1 MRRADASGDTAAAKA
16 IARKLADSRVD
27 EYDPTDGMSR
37 LDKLLVGAG
46 RGLTELGQGAKQLGL
61 NVGAKVG
68 IVDDARA
75 ERYNREVAA
84 EAAQYERDLGDSG
97 WANAGRIGSQIVAT
111 APLGEIGV
119 GAKGVMA
126 LARAGAMQGAAGAL
140 FNPVTSGDY
149 FSEKGKQVAIGAGTG
164 AVLNVVGSKLMDAGM
179 RAANAPRR
187 AINEL
192 ISPEARGGQST
203 FLQRIAT
210 GSNASIRKGQAVAD
224 ATGINLSPGQ
234 RSGGKAITMA
244 ENVAR
249 GSVWTRDAM
258 FQGDQVRARQ
268 MINAINRTAKSA
280 SPTGV
285 SAEGFAAHLQGTV
298 KNMVTDLSKSR
309 SAFGR
314 QAYGAVENAAG
325 GKKIV
330 ATNATLDEIAKIVDE
345 FGSVQG
351 ADASAVA
358 RQAEAFFNKLSGDGA
373 ITPGLAVRQLQAW
386 EQAARTGQGLFE
398 GVQDR
403 TTAKMLASRLSRAL
417 MQDLDDTAN
426 NVGGTLGESLRAANK
441 GWRDYSSKIDAI
453 EASALGRLV
462 GEDFADD
469 VAGVAFN
476 RVSPEK
482 VWQRMDSLTP
492 SELETVKSY
501 ITKSNPELWS
511 QYQRLT
517 LERARDFAKAQA
529 PSMGARP
536 LGINP
541 AAFVKSLEGS
551 SGKQAVNQ
559 QARLEVIFGDS
570 PLADQVNMLTE
581 AGRRMADF
589 TGYNGSGTSGATE
602 LMQIPGLLGK
612 VTEGAKAAGGAL
624 GPLFGLRGVANAA
637 REPINQR
644 ALPMLSRPMLP
655 ARVGQVVLP
664 ATTIQGQNWLLRPP
678 AQEER

>member
-1 MRRADASGDTAAAKA
+1 
-16 IARKLADSRVD
+16 
-27 EYDPTDGMSR
+27 MSR

-46 RGLTELGQGAKQLGL
+46 RGFTELGQGAKQIGL

-68 IVDDARA
+68 LVDDARA
-75 ERYNREVAA
+75 EGYNRDVAA
-84 EAAQYERDLGDSG
+84 EAAQYESDLGGSG
-97 WANAGRIGSQIVAT
+97 WANAGRIGSQIAAT
-111 APLGEIGV
+111 LPLGAIGA
-119 GAKGVMA
+119 GAKGTAA
-126 LARAGAMQGAAGAL
+126 LARAGAIQGAAGAAL
-140 FNPVTSGDY
+140 NPVTGGGDY
-149 FSEKGKQVAIGAGTG
+149 FGEKATQIGLGAATG
-164 AVLNVVGSKLMDAGM
+164 GALNVAGSKIMDAGM

-187 AINEL
+187 AINAV
-192 ISPEARGGQST
+192 IAPEATTGQAST
-203 FLQRIAT
+203 LQRIAT
-210 GSNASIRKGQAVAD
+210 GSPAAVRKGDAVAE

-234 RSGGKAITMA
+234 RSGGKAVTMA

-249 GSVWTRDAM
+249 GSIWTRDAM

-285 SAEGFAAHLQGTV
+285 SAESFAANLQGQV
-298 KNMVTDLSKSR
+298 KNMVGELSKSR

-325 GKKIV
+325 GQKIV

-358 RQAEAFFNKLSGDGA
+358 KQAEAFFNKLSGDGA
-373 ITPGLAVRQLQAW
+373 ISPGLAVRQLQAW

-403 TTAKMLASRLSRAL
+403 TTAKTLAGRLSKAL
-417 MQDLDDTAN
+417 MADLDEAAN
-426 NVGGTLGESLRAANK
+426 STGGTLGESLRAANK
-441 GWRDYSSKIDAI
+441 GWRDYSSKIDAL

-462 GEDFADD
+462 GEDFADE

-482 VWQRMDSLTP
+482 VWQRMDALTP

-501 ITKSNPELWS
+501 VTKNSPELWQ

-517 LERARDFAKAQA
+517 LERARDMAQAQA

-559 QARLEVIFGDS
+559 QARLKVIFGDS
-570 PLADQVNMLTE
+570 PLGRQVNMLTE

-589 TGYNGSGTSGATE
+589 TGYNSSGTAGAAE
-602 LMQIPGLLGK
+602 VMGIPGLLGK
-612 VTEGAKAAGGAL
+612 VADGAKAGAGAL
-624 GPLFGLRGVANAA
+624 GPLLGLRGIANAA
-637 REPINQR
+637 RAPINQR
-644 ALPMLSRPMLP
+644 ALPMLSRPT
-655 ARVGQVVLP
+655 LP
-664 ATTIQGQNWLLRPP
+664 ATVGSRLLPGASAQVPWWLQQSPE
-678 AQEER
+678 QEGK